1 MRKINSTFK
10 TAFISEAGAA
20 LKNNDYF
27 AYVELDDYA
36 CYVIANSI
44 TDRIES
50 ESAKVAVEN
59 AIRHFQENP
68 SMRRRA
74 MQSYLKATNED
85 FLSANSNE
93 KLKASICI
101 VVTDYEK
108 LRFGIAG
115 NTRFRLYREGIVAFA
130 SHDMSLTQDLIDA
143 EKLPENILSKHEE
156 RHNLYTYLG
165 QEKDFSP
172 YISQSIKLINGDIVS
187 LYTSGIWENIDE
199 GELDDVFS
207 EAGDEP
213 QPILDEVE
221 DLLLSRQ
228 PKNLTNYTIATI
240 FIDKIFTDPNR
251 ARRIRR
257 MIRIAII
264 VFIVFIILLILGIIF
279 YIWYSNRQDKKHKM
293 NLYTDNT
300 VTAIQDNNYIRAQSE
315 VKKGIDLAE
324 NLDDE
329 ERINLLNNYS
339 RLIDAVIAAD
349 NDYKNEQY
357 TDAYEAYQNALDI
370 SRYAD
375 NLGESYINKQIMQC
389 ENYLS
394 VSDLI
399 ALGDKALEENDFDKA
414 EKNYFEAK
422 KMALKAHDLN
432 GNQQAKEALEK
443 LYEQKK
449 QMQDEQDKKDKQKLS
464 EDISDLIT
472 QGDNLQQ
479 GGDYVGAEAKYMEAK
494 ELAAKNYDADSKK
507 EALSALEKLDEVK
520 AKAQAQR
527 QKNIDEQ
534 SDKYMTAALV
544 LARGDDA
551 FSAGDY
557 TNANAYYNTALEQY
571 TALGDSSMCQS
582 ISLKL
587 QQVATKQQEIS
598 NQVQTADNLMM
609 QADSLYKQNEYNSA
623 KQLYLKAKQEY
634 ESLGREDKVGEIN
647 NILDQID
654 IDMAVM
660 ETMPQ

>member
-213 QPILDEVE
+213 QPILDKVE

-257 MIRIAII
+257 MIRIAI
-264 VFIVFIILLILGIIF
+264 IVFIILLILGIIF

>member
-187 LYTSGIWENIDE
+187 LYTSGIWENVDE

-257 MIRIAII
+257 MIRIAI
-264 VFIVFIILLILGIIF
+264 IVFIILLILGIIF

>member
-108 LRFGIAG
+108 MRFGIAG

-187 LYTSGIWENIDE
+187 LYTSGIWENVDE

-257 MIRIAII
+257 MIRIAI
-264 VFIVFIILLILGIIF
+264 IVFIILLILGIIF

-349 NDYKNEQY
+349 NDYKNEKY

-399 ALGDKALEENDFDKA
+399 ALGDKALEKNDFDKA

>member
-130 SHDMSLTQDLIDA
+130 SHDMSLTQDLIED

-264 VFIVFIILLILGIIF
+264 VFIILLILGIIF

-349 NDYKNEQY
+349 NDYKNEKY

-432 GNQQAKEALEK
+432 GNQQAKDALEK

-449 QMQDEQDKKDKQKLS
+449 QMQDEQNKKDKQKLS

-587 QQVATKQQEIS
+587 QQVATKQQKIS

>member
-130 SHDMSLTQDLIDA
+130 SHDMSLTQDLIED

-257 MIRIAII
+257 MIRIAI
-264 VFIVFIILLILGIIF
+264 IVFIILLILGIIF

-520 AKAQAQR
+520 AKAEAQR

-534 SDKYMTAALV
+534 SEKYMTAALV

-571 TALGDSSMCQS
+571 TSLGDNSMCQS
-582 ISLKL
+582 ISFKL

-598 NQVQTADNLMM
+598 NQIQSAANLMM
-609 QADSLYKQNEYNSA
+609 QADGLYKQNEYNSA

-634 ESLGREDKVGEIN
+634 QSLGREDKVDEIN

-660 ETMPQ
+660 ETMLQ

>member
-1 MRKINSTFK
+1 MRKLNSTFK
-10 TAFISEAGAA
+10 TAFISEEGAA

-50 ESAKVAVEN
+50 ESAKIAVEN

-68 SMRRRA
+68 SMKRRA

-85 FLSANSNE
+85 FLSVNSNE

-130 SHDMSLTQDLIDA
+130 SHDMSLTQDLIDD

-187 LYTSGIWENIDE
+187 LYTRGVWENIDE

-257 MIRIAII
+257 MIRIAI
-264 VFIVFIILLILGIIF
+264 IVFIILLILGIIF

-349 NDYKNEQY
+349 NDYKNEKY
-357 TDAYEAYQNALDI
+357 TDAYEAYQNALDM

-609 QADSLYKQNEYNSA
+609 QAGNLYRQNEYNSA

-634 ESLGREDKVGEIN
+634 QSLGREDKVEEIN

>member
-130 SHDMSLTQDLIDA
+130 SHDMSLTQDLIED

-264 VFIVFIILLILGIIF
+264 VFIILLILGIIF

-349 NDYKNEQY
+349 NDYKNEKY

-399 ALGDKALEENDFDKA
+399 ALGDKALEKNDFDKA

-422 KMALKAHDLN
+422 KMALKAYDLN

-449 QMQDEQDKKDKQKLS
+449 QIQDEQDKKDKQKLS

>member
-130 SHDMSLTQDLIDA
+130 SHDMSLTQDLIED

-264 VFIVFIILLILGIIF
+264 VFIILLILGIIF

-349 NDYKNEQY
+349 NDYKNEKY
-357 TDAYEAYQNALDI
+357 TDAYEAYQNALDM

-432 GNQQAKEALEK
+432 GNQQAKDALEK

-449 QMQDEQDKKDKQKLS
+449 QMQDEQNKKDKQKLS

-520 AKAQAQR
+520 AKAEAQR

-534 SDKYMTAALV
+534 SEKYMTAALV

-571 TALGDSSMCQS
+571 TSLGDNSMCQS
-582 ISLKL
+582 ISFKL

-598 NQVQTADNLMM
+598 NQIQSAANLMM
-609 QADSLYKQNEYNSA
+609 QADGLYKQNEYNSA

-634 ESLGREDKVGEIN
+634 QSLGREDKVDEIN

>member
-130 SHDMSLTQDLIDA
+130 SHDMSLTQDLIED

-264 VFIVFIILLILGIIF
+264 VFIILFILGIIF
-279 YIWYSNRQDKKHKM
+279 YIWYSNRQDKINKM

-300 VTAIQDNNYIRAQSE
+300 VTAIQDNNYIRAQNE
-315 VKKGIDLAE
+315 VKKGIELAE

-329 ERINLLNNYS
+329 EKITLLNNYS
-339 RLIDAVIAAD
+339 RLIEAVITAD
-349 NDYKNEQY
+349 NDYKNEKY
-357 TDAYEAYQNALDI
+357 TDAYEAYQNVLDI

-432 GNQQAKEALEK
+432 GNQQAKDALEK

-449 QMQDEQDKKDKQKLS
+449 QMQDEQNKKDKQKLS

-520 AKAQAQR
+520 AKAEAQR

-534 SDKYMTAALV
+534 SEKYMTAALV

-571 TALGDSSMCQS
+571 TSLGDNSMCQS
-582 ISLKL
+582 ISFKL

-598 NQVQTADNLMM
+598 NQIQSAANLMM
-609 QADSLYKQNEYNSA
+609 QADGLYKQNEYNSA

-634 ESLGREDKVGEIN
+634 QSLGREDKVDEIN

>member
-115 NTRFRLYREGIVAFA
+115 NTRFRLYRERIVAFA
-130 SHDMSLTQDLIDA
+130 SHDMSLTQDLIED

-264 VFIVFIILLILGIIF
+264 VFIILLILGIIF

-349 NDYKNEQY
+349 NDYKNEKY

-399 ALGDKALEENDFDKA
+399 ALGDKALEKNDFDKA

-587 QQVATKQQEIS
+587 QQVATKQQKIS

>member
-1 MRKINSTFK
+1 MRKLNSTFK
-10 TAFISEAGAA
+10 TAFISEEGAA

-130 SHDMSLTQDLIDA
+130 SHDMSLTQDLIDD

-187 LYTSGIWENIDE
+187 LYTRGVWENIDE

-213 QPILDEVE
+213 QPILDEIE

-257 MIRIAII
+257 MIRIAI
-264 VFIVFIILLILGIIF
+264 IVFIILLILGIIF

-324 NLDDE
+324 SLDDE

-349 NDYKNEQY
+349 NDYKNEKY

-399 ALGDKALEENDFDKA
+399 DLGDKALEENDFDKA

-527 QKNIDEQ
+527 QKNVDEQ

-609 QADSLYKQNEYNSA
+609 QAGNLYRQNEYNSA

-634 ESLGREDKVGEIN
+634 QSLGREDKVEEIN

>member
-130 SHDMSLTQDLIDA
+130 SHDMSLTQDLIED

-264 VFIVFIILLILGIIF
+264 VFIILLILGIIF

-349 NDYKNEQY
+349 NDYKNEKY

-422 KMALKAHDLN
+422 KMALKTHDLN
-432 GNQQAKEALEK
+432 GNQQAKDALEK

-449 QMQDEQDKKDKQKLS
+449 QMQDEQNKKDKQKLS

-520 AKAQAQR
+520 AKAEAQR

-534 SDKYMTAALV
+534 SEKYMTAALV

-571 TALGDSSMCQS
+571 TSLGDNSMCQS
-582 ISLKL
+582 ISFKL

-598 NQVQTADNLMM
+598 NQIQSAANLMM
-609 QADSLYKQNEYNSA
+609 QADGLYKQNEYNSA

-634 ESLGREDKVGEIN
+634 QSLGREDKVDEIN

>member
-130 SHDMSLTQDLIDA
+130 SHDMSLTQDLIED

-228 PKNLTNYTIATI
+228 PKNLSNYTMAAI

-257 MIRIAII
+257 MIRIAI
-264 VFIVFIILLILGIIF
+264 IVFIILLILGIIF

-432 GNQQAKEALEK
+432 GNQQAKDALEK

-449 QMQDEQDKKDKQKLS
+449 QMQDEQNKKDKQKLS

-520 AKAQAQR
+520 AKAEAQR

-534 SDKYMTAALV
+534 SEKYMTAALV

-571 TALGDSSMCQS
+571 TSLGDNSMCQS
-582 ISLKL
+582 ISFKL

-598 NQVQTADNLMM
+598 NQIQSAANLMM
-609 QADSLYKQNEYNSA
+609 QADGLYKQNEYNSA

-634 ESLGREDKVGEIN
+634 QSLGREDKVDEIN

>member
-50 ESAKVAVEN
+50 ESAKLAVEN

-257 MIRIAII
+257 MIRIAI
-264 VFIVFIILLILGIIF
+264 IVFIILLILGIIF

-534 SDKYMTAALV
+534 SEKYMTAALV

-571 TALGDSSMCQS
+571 TSLGDNSMCQS
-582 ISLKL
+582 ISFKL

-598 NQVQTADNLMM
+598 NQIQSAANLMM
-609 QADSLYKQNEYNSA
+609 QADGLYKQNEYNSA

-634 ESLGREDKVGEIN
+634 QSLGREDKVDEIN

>member
-130 SHDMSLTQDLIDA
+130 SHDMSLTQDLIED

-187 LYTSGIWENIDE
+187 LYTSGIWENVDE

-257 MIRIAII
+257 MIRIAI
-264 VFIVFIILLILGIIF
+264 IVFIILLILGIIF

-349 NDYKNEQY
+349 NDYKNEKY

>member
-130 SHDMSLTQDLIDA
+130 SHDMSLTQDLIED

-213 QPILDEVE
+213 QPILDEIE

-228 PKNLTNYTIATI
+228 PKNLSNYTMAAI
-240 FIDKIFTDPNR
+240 FIDKIFVDPNR

-264 VFIVFIILLILGIIF
+264 VFIILFILGIIF
-279 YIWYSNRQDKKHKM
+279 YIWYSNRQDKINKM

-300 VTAIQDNNYIRAQSE
+300 VTAIQDNNYIRAQNE
-315 VKKGIDLAE
+315 VKKGIELAE

-329 ERINLLNNYS
+329 EKITLLNNYS
-339 RLIDAVIAAD
+339 RLIEAVITAD
-349 NDYKNEQY
+349 NDYKNEKY

-432 GNQQAKEALEK
+432 GNQQAKDALEK
-443 LYEQKK
+443 LYEQ
-449 QMQDEQDKKDKQKLS
+449 MQDEQNKKDKQKLS

-520 AKAQAQR
+520 AKAEAQR

-534 SDKYMTAALV
+534 SEKYMTAALV

-571 TALGDSSMCQS
+571 TSLGDNSMCQS
-582 ISLKL
+582 ISFKL

-598 NQVQTADNLMM
+598 NQIQSAANLMM
-609 QADSLYKQNEYNSA
+609 QADGLYKQNEYNSA

-634 ESLGREDKVGEIN
+634 QSLGREDKVDEIN

>member
-130 SHDMSLTQDLIDA
+130 SHDMSLTQDLIED

-264 VFIVFIILLILGIIF
+264 VFIILLILGIIF

-293 NLYTDNT
+293 NLYMDNT

-349 NDYKNEQY
+349 NDYKNEKY

-449 QMQDEQDKKDKQKLS
+449 QMQDEQNKKDKQKLS

-520 AKAQAQR
+520 AKAEAQR

-534 SDKYMTAALV
+534 SEKYMTAALV

>member
-130 SHDMSLTQDLIDA
+130 SHDMSLTQDLIDD

-187 LYTSGIWENIDE
+187 LYTRGVWENIDE

-213 QPILDEVE
+213 QPILDEIE

-257 MIRIAII
+257 MIRIAI
-264 VFIVFIILLILGIIF
+264 IVFIILLILGIIF

-324 NLDDE
+324 SLDDE

-349 NDYKNEQY
+349 NDYKNEKY

-399 ALGDKALEENDFDKA
+399 DLGDKALEENDFDKA

-527 QKNIDEQ
+527 QKNVDEQ

-609 QADSLYKQNEYNSA
+609 QAGNLYRQNEYNSA

-634 ESLGREDKVGEIN
+634 QSLGREDKVEEIN

>member
-50 ESAKVAVEN
+50 ESAKLAVEN

-257 MIRIAII
+257 MIRIAI
-264 VFIVFIILLILGIIF
+264 IVFIILLILGIIF

-571 TALGDSSMCQS
+571 TSLGDNSMCQS
-582 ISLKL
+582 ISFKL

-598 NQVQTADNLMM
+598 NQIQSAANLMM
-609 QADSLYKQNEYNSA
+609 QADGLYKQNEYNSA

-634 ESLGREDKVGEIN
+634 QSLGREDKVDEIN

>member
-130 SHDMSLTQDLIDA
+130 SHDMSLTQDLIED

-264 VFIVFIILLILGIIF
+264 VFIILLILGIIF

-349 NDYKNEQY
+349 NDYKNEKY

-571 TALGDSSMCQS
+571 TSLGDNSMCQS
-582 ISLKL
+582 ISFKL

-598 NQVQTADNLMM
+598 NQIQSAANHMM
-609 QADSLYKQNEYNSA
+609 QADGLYKQNEYNSA

-634 ESLGREDKVGEIN
+634 QSLGREDKVDEIN

>member
-59 AIRHFQENP
+59 TIRHFQENP

-130 SHDMSLTQDLIDA
+130 SHDMSLTQDLIED

-264 VFIVFIILLILGIIF
+264 VFIILLILGIIF

-349 NDYKNEQY
+349 NDYKNEKY

>member
-50 ESAKVAVEN
+50 ESAKLAVEN

-264 VFIVFIILLILGIIF
+264 VFIILLILGIIF

-399 ALGDKALEENDFDKA
+399 ALGDKALEKNDFDKA

>member
-50 ESAKVAVEN
+50 ESAKLAVEN

-257 MIRIAII
+257 MIRIAI
-264 VFIVFIILLILGIIF
+264 IVFIILLILGIIF

-634 ESLGREDKVGEIN
+634 ESLGREDKVGELN

-654 IDMAVM
+654 IDLAVM

>member
-20 LKNNDYF
+20 LKNNNYF

-130 SHDMSLTQDLIDA
+130 SHDMSLTQDLIED

-264 VFIVFIILLILGIIF
+264 VFIILLILGIIF

-349 NDYKNEQY
+349 NDYKNEKY

-432 GNQQAKEALEK
+432 GNQQAKDALEK

-449 QMQDEQDKKDKQKLS
+449 QMQDEQNKKDKQKLS

-520 AKAQAQR
+520 AKAEAQR

-534 SDKYMTAALV
+534 SEKYMTAALV

-571 TALGDSSMCQS
+571 TSLGDNSMCQS
-582 ISLKL
+582 ISFKL

-598 NQVQTADNLMM
+598 NQIQSAANLMM
-609 QADSLYKQNEYNSA
+609 QADGLYKQNEYNSA

-634 ESLGREDKVGEIN
+634 QSLGREDKVDEIN

-660 ETMPQ
+660 EIMPQ

>member
-108 LRFGIAG
+108 MRFGIAG

-187 LYTSGIWENIDE
+187 LYTSGIWENVDE

-257 MIRIAII
+257 MIRIAI
-264 VFIVFIILLILGIIF
+264 IVFIILLILGIIF

-432 GNQQAKEALEK
+432 GNQQAKDALEK

-449 QMQDEQDKKDKQKLS
+449 QMQDEQNKKDKQKLS

-520 AKAQAQR
+520 AKAEAQR

-534 SDKYMTAALV
+534 SEKYMTAALV

-571 TALGDSSMCQS
+571 TSLGDNSMCQS
-582 ISLKL
+582 ISFKL

-598 NQVQTADNLMM
+598 NQIQSAANLMM
-609 QADSLYKQNEYNSA
+609 QADGLYKQNEYNSA

-634 ESLGREDKVGEIN
+634 QSLGREDKVDEIN

>member
-130 SHDMSLTQDLIDA
+130 SHDMSLTQDLIED

-264 VFIVFIILLILGIIF
+264 VFIILLILGIIF

-349 NDYKNEQY
+349 NDYKNEKY

-449 QMQDEQDKKDKQKLS
+449 QMQDEQNKKDKQKLS

-520 AKAQAQR
+520 AKAEAQR

-534 SDKYMTAALV
+534 SEKYMTAALV

-571 TALGDSSMCQS
+571 TSLGDNSMCQS
-582 ISLKL
+582 ISFKL

-598 NQVQTADNLMM
+598 NQIQSAANLMM
-609 QADSLYKQNEYNSA
+609 QADGLYKQNEYNSA

-634 ESLGREDKVGEIN
+634 QSLGREDKVDEIN

>member
-130 SHDMSLTQDLIDA
+130 SHDMSLTQDLIED

-264 VFIVFIILLILGIIF
+264 VFIILLILGIIF

-349 NDYKNEQY
+349 NDYKNEKY

-399 ALGDKALEENDFDKA
+399 ALGDKALEKNDFDKA

-587 QQVATKQQEIS
+587 QQVATKQQKIS

>member
-50 ESAKVAVEN
+50 ESAKLAVEN

-115 NTRFRLYREGIVAFA
+115 NTRFRLYRERIVAFA

-257 MIRIAII
+257 MIRIAI
-264 VFIVFIILLILGIIF
+264 IVFIILLILGIIF

>member
-130 SHDMSLTQDLIDA
+130 SHDMSLTQDLIED

-264 VFIVFIILLILGIIF
+264 VFIILLILGIIF

-293 NLYTDNT
+293 NLYMDNT

-349 NDYKNEQY
+349 NDYKNEKY

-449 QMQDEQDKKDKQKLS
+449 QMQDEQNKKDKQKLS

-520 AKAQAQR
+520 AKAEAQR

-534 SDKYMTAALV
+534 SEKYMTAALV

-571 TALGDSSMCQS
+571 TSLGDNSMCQS
-582 ISLKL
+582 ISFKL

-598 NQVQTADNLMM
+598 NQIQSAANLMM
-609 QADSLYKQNEYNSA
+609 QADGLYKQNEYNSA

-634 ESLGREDKVGEIN
+634 QSLGREDKVDEIN

>member
-264 VFIVFIILLILGIIF
+264 VFIILLILGIIF

-479 GGDYVGAEAKYMEAK
+479 GGDYVGAEAKYLEAK

-582 ISLKL
+582 ISIKL
-587 QQVATKQQEIS
+587 QQVATKQQEIA
-598 NQVQTADNLMM
+598 NQMQNADNLMA

-634 ESLGREDKVGEIN
+634 QSLGREDKADEIN
-647 NILDQID
+647 TILDQID

>member
-130 SHDMSLTQDLIDA
+130 SHDMSLTQDLIED

-264 VFIVFIILLILGIIF
+264 VFIILLILGIIF

-349 NDYKNEQY
+349 NDYKNEKY

-449 QMQDEQDKKDKQKLS
+449 QMQDEQNKKDKQKLS

>member
-50 ESAKVAVEN
+50 ESAKLAVEN

-264 VFIVFIILLILGIIF
+264 VFIILLILGIIF

-349 NDYKNEQY
+349 NDYKNEKY

-520 AKAQAQR
+520 AKAEAQR

-534 SDKYMTAALV
+534 SEKYMTAALV

>member
-130 SHDMSLTQDLIDA
+130 SHDMSLTQDLIED

-264 VFIVFIILLILGIIF
+264 VFIILLILGIIF
-279 YIWYSNRQDKKHKM
+279 YIWYSNRQDKINKM

-300 VTAIQDNNYIRAQSE
+300 VTAIQDNNYIRAQNE
-315 VKKGIDLAE
+315 VKKGIELAE

-329 ERINLLNNYS
+329 EKITLLNNYS
-339 RLIDAVIAAD
+339 RLIEAVITAD
-349 NDYKNEQY
+349 NDYKNEKY
-357 TDAYEAYQNALDI
+357 TDVYEAYQNALDI

-432 GNQQAKEALEK
+432 GNQQAKDALEK

-449 QMQDEQDKKDKQKLS
+449 QMQDEQNKKDKQKLS

-520 AKAQAQR
+520 AKAEAQR

-534 SDKYMTAALV
+534 SEKYMTAALV

-571 TALGDSSMCQS
+571 TSLGDNSMCQS
-582 ISLKL
+582 ISFKL

-598 NQVQTADNLMM
+598 NQIQSAANLMM
-609 QADSLYKQNEYNSA
+609 QADGLYKQNEYNSA

-634 ESLGREDKVGEIN
+634 QSLGREDKVDEIN

>member
-115 NTRFRLYREGIVAFA
+115 NTRFRLYRERIVAFA
-130 SHDMSLTQDLIDA
+130 SHDMSLTQDLIED

-221 DLLLSRQ
+221 DLLFSRQ

-257 MIRIAII
+257 MIRIAI
-264 VFIVFIILLILGIIF
+264 IVFIILLILGIIF

-349 NDYKNEQY
+349 NDYKNEKY

-399 ALGDKALEENDFDKA
+399 ALGDKALEKNDFDKA

-587 QQVATKQQEIS
+587 QQVATKQQKIS

>member
-108 LRFGIAG
+108 MRFGIAG

-187 LYTSGIWENIDE
+187 LYTSGIWENVDE

-257 MIRIAII
+257 MIRIAI
-264 VFIVFIILLILGIIF
+264 IVFIILLILGIIF

-432 GNQQAKEALEK
+432 GNQQAKDALEK

>member
-130 SHDMSLTQDLIDA
+130 SHDMSLTQDLIED

-264 VFIVFIILLILGIIF
+264 VFIILLILGIIF

-349 NDYKNEQY
+349 NDYKNEKY

-571 TALGDSSMCQS
+571 TSLGDNSMCQS
-582 ISLKL
+582 ISFKL

-598 NQVQTADNLMM
+598 NQIQSAANLMM
-609 QADSLYKQNEYNSA
+609 QADGLYKQNEYNSA

-634 ESLGREDKVGEIN
+634 QSLGREDKVDEIN

>member
-50 ESAKVAVEN
+50 ESAKLAVEN

-143 EKLPENILSKHEE
+143 EKLSENILSKHEE

-257 MIRIAII
+257 MIRIAI
-264 VFIVFIILLILGIIF
+264 IVFIILLILGIIF

>member
-50 ESAKVAVEN
+50 ESAKLAVEN

-130 SHDMSLTQDLIDA
+130 SHDMSLTQDLIED

-257 MIRIAII
+257 MIRIAI
-264 VFIVFIILLILGIIF
+264 IVFIILLILGIIF

-634 ESLGREDKVGEIN
+634 ESLGREDKVDEIN

>member
-130 SHDMSLTQDLIDA
+130 SHDMSLTQDLIED

-264 VFIVFIILLILGIIF
+264 VFIILLILGIIF

-349 NDYKNEQY
+349 NDYKNEKY

-432 GNQQAKEALEK
+432 GNQQAKDALEK

-449 QMQDEQDKKDKQKLS
+449 QMQDEQNKKDKQKLS

-520 AKAQAQR
+520 AKAEAQR

-534 SDKYMTAALV
+534 SEKYMTAALV

-571 TALGDSSMCQS
+571 TSLGDNSMCQS
-582 ISLKL
+582 ISFKL

-598 NQVQTADNLMM
+598 NQIQSAANLMM
-609 QADSLYKQNEYNSA
+609 QADGLYKQNEYNSA

-634 ESLGREDKVGEIN
+634 QSLGREDKVDEIN

>member
-130 SHDMSLTQDLIDA
+130 SHDMSLTQDLIED

-264 VFIVFIILLILGIIF
+264 VFIILLILGIIF

-324 NLDDE
+324 SLDDE

-349 NDYKNEQY
+349 NDYKNEKY

-527 QKNIDEQ
+527 QKNVDEQ

-609 QADSLYKQNEYNSA
+609 QAGNLYRQNEYNSA

-634 ESLGREDKVGEIN
+634 QSLGREDKVEEIN